1 MNKIFSIKEMHN
13 DRFLYSNVNFQ
24 KLLNVYIFC
33 YNKIKIKMETNVRNP
48 GLIKIFK
55 KRFFVDVLNILN
67 MF

>member
-1 MNKIFSIKEMHN
+1 MHN